1 MDLAP
6 RSDDEEL
13 VAAFDA
19 LLAKKSSVAQ
29 VREAEALG
37 FDPDLWSAL
46 VALGLPALAA
56 AEDVAEGSDLR
67 QLVLLAET
75 AGRHLASAPVVE
87 SLVTRRLLAHC
98 VSTSSTTEED
108 GATTEEDGSTTEE
121 NGATTEENGSTTGSA
136 AAELAAR
143 ADEGAVV
150 TLVLH
155 PSEASTATLVP
166 AGAVADV
173 VISLTG
179 DRLVATTAPAPGT
192 ATPNLGSLPLADRD
206 LSAGE
211 VHTLATGAEARAIF
225 AAAQR
230 DWQLLTA
237 AQLVGVAAR
246 ALEIGVDY
254 VKTRVIF
261 DRPVGSFQT
270 VSHRLADHV
279 ATVDGARLL
288 VLEAAWAA
296 DTDRDEQVT
305 LTKSAFCFAA
315 ETALAVASDS
325 LHYHG
330 GYGFTLEYD
339 IQLYYRRARAYPLVW
354 GSVRREY
361 QALAD
366 ALYDGT
372 ATRPVAPRAVRDD
385 AITFDL
391 GEEAEAF
398 RAEVAA
404 FLDEHVTPEVHHRV
418 LETGT
423 YHDWDLHRALGKK
436 GWIAASWPVEYGGQA
451 RNPLELMA
459 MREEMKK
466 RHAPLDGLGTTVLV
480 ARAVREF
487 GCEELRNDIV
497 PRAISGEILLCLGYS
512 EPQGGS
518 DVASARTRAVRDGDS
533 WVINGQKVFTTLA
546 ETADYVFLLCRTNTE
561 VPKHQGL
568 TMFLVP
574 MDAPGVGVD
583 EIRTLGGERTNQTFY
598 ADVRVPDSHRIG
610 EVDGGWDVL
619 LAALA
624 YERSGAGEDA
634 RTYHRLVDA
643 AREAELLTDPVVREA
658 AARLAVDTEV
668 SKLLGRRSCWVE
680 TTGRV
685 PFVEGS
691 MYKLFWAE
699 YRLRHSATLLDVLGV
714 EGLREETDPL
724 APGGGDLVQEFRHA
738 PILSIYGGASEVQ
751 RRILAERHLGLPRS
765 V

>member
-1 MDLAP
+1 MDLAL
-6 RSDDEEL
+6 RSEDEEL
-13 VAAFDA
+13 VDAFDA
-19 LLAKKSSVAQ
+19 LLTKKSSPAL
-29 VREAEALG
+29 VRAAEHLG
-37 FDPDLWSAL
+37 FDPDLWTTL
-46 VALGLPALAA
+46 VAAGVPSMAA
-56 AEDVAEGSDLR
+56 GEDAADLR
-67 QLVLLAET
+67 QLVLMAEL
-75 AGRHLASAPVVE
+75 AGRHLVSAPVIE
-87 SLVTRRLLAHC
+87 ALVTTRLLAHC
-98 VSTSSTTEED
+98 
-108 GATTEEDGSTTEE
+108 AAAGSTNAVEI
-121 NGATTEENGSTTGSA
+121 
-136 AAELAAR
+136 AAR
-143 ADEGAVV
+143 AEAGAVV

-155 PSEASTATLVP
+155 PTTSSPAVLVP

-173 VISLTG
+173 VVAYDG
-179 DRLVATTAPAPGT
+179 ERVVATIAPPPVT
-192 ATPNLGSLPLADRD
+192 ATANVGGLSLADRD
-206 LSAGE
+206 LRTGE
-211 VHTLATGAEARAIF
+211 MVTLATGPAASAIF

-246 ALEIGVDY
+246 SLEIGVDY
-254 VKTRVIF
+254 VKTREIF
-261 DRPVGSFQT
+261 GQPVGAFQT
-270 VSHRLADHV
+270 VAHRLADHAAV
-279 ATVDGARLL
+279 VDGARLL
-288 VLEAAWAA
+288 VQQAAWSA
-296 DTDRDEQVT
+296 DTHRTEGVAH
-305 LTKSAFCFAA
+305 TKMAFCFAA
-315 ETALAVASDS
+315 DQALAVVSDA

-330 GYGFTLEYD
+330 GYGFSLEYD

-361 QALAD
+361 QALAN
-366 ALYDGT
+366 ALYAGTGT
-372 ATRPVAPRAVRDD
+372 APVAPLNVRSDGL
-385 AITFDL
+385 TFDL

-423 YHDWDLHRALGKK
+423 YHDWELHRALGAK
-436 GWIAASWPVEYGGQA
+436 GWIAASWPAEYGGQA

-466 RHAPLDGLGTTVLV
+466 RHAPVDGLGTTMLV

-487 GCEELRNDIV
+487 GCDELRNDIV

-518 DVASARTRAVRDGDS
+518 DVANARTRAVREGDE

-568 TMFLVP
+568 TLFLVP
-574 MDAPGVGVD
+574 MSAQGVGVD

-598 ADVRVPDSHRIG
+598 SDVRVPDTHRVG
-610 EVDGGWDVL
+610 EVDGGWEVL

-634 RTYHRLVDA
+634 RTYHRLVEA
-643 AREAELLTDPVVREA
+643 ATAADLLGDPVVRDA
-658 AARLAVDTEV
+658 AARLAIDTEV
-668 SKLLGRRSCWVE
+668 SKLLGRRSCWIE
-680 TTGRV
+680 TTGRI

-699 YRLRHSATLLDVLGV
+699 YRLRHSATLLDVLGT
-714 EGLREETDPL
+714 EALREETDPL

-765 V
+765 T

>member
-1 MDLAP
+1 MDLAL
-6 RSDDEEL
+6 RSEDEEL
-13 VAAFDA
+13 VAACDA
-19 LLAKKSSVAQ
+19 LLAKKSSAAQ
-29 VREAEALG
+29 VRDAEELG
-37 FDPDLWSAL
+37 FDPALWSAL
-46 VALGLPALAA
+46 TSTGVPGLAA
-56 AEDVAEGSDLR
+56 GEEAADLR
-67 QLVLLAET
+67 QLVLVAEL
-75 AGRHLASAPVVE
+75 AGRHLVSAPVVE
-87 SLVTRRLLAHC
+87 TLVTTRLLAHC
-98 VSTSSTTEED
+98 
-108 GATTEEDGSTTEE
+108 AALGS
-121 NGATTEENGSTTGSA
+121 ADAAALAA
-136 AAELAAR
+136 AAEGGTIVSLA
-143 ADEGAVV
+143 
-150 TLVLH
+150 LH
-155 PSEASTATLVP
+155 PLASPGTVPLVP
-166 AGAVADV
+166 AGAVAAT
-173 VISLTG
+173 VIALIGT
-179 DRLVATTAPAPGT
+179 DLVATTSVPSGVAS
-192 ATPNLGSLPLADRD
+192 PNVGGLPLADRD
-206 LSAGE
+206 LGTGDT
-211 VHTLATGAEARAIF
+211 VVLASGAAAAQVF

-237 AQLVGVAAR
+237 SQLVGVAAR
-246 ALEIGVDY
+246 GLEIGVDY
-254 VKTRVIF
+254 VKNREIF
-261 DRPVGSFQT
+261 GQPVGAFQT

-288 VLEAAWAA
+288 VLEAAWAS
-296 DTDRDEQVT
+296 DEDRPENVA
-305 LTKSAFCFAA
+305 LTKGAFCFAA
-315 ETALAVASDS
+315 ENALAVVSDS

-330 GYGFTLEYD
+330 GYGFSLEYD
-339 IQLYYRRARAYPLVW
+339 VQLYYRRARAYPLVW

-361 QALAD
+361 QAVAE
-366 ALYDGT
+366 ALYGS
-372 ATRPVAPRAVRDD
+372 PAVRPAAPLHRNPDG
-385 AITFDL
+385 ITFDL

-404 FLDEHVTPEVHHRV
+404 FLAEHVTEAVHHQV

-423 YHDWDLHRALGKK
+423 YHNWDLHRALGEK

-466 RHAPLDGLGTTVLV
+466 VHAPLDGLGTTVLV

-497 PRAISGEILLCLGYS
+497 PRAIRGEILLCLGYS

-518 DVASARTRAVRDGDS
+518 DVASAKTRAVRDGNE

-546 ETADYVFLLCRTNTE
+546 ETADYVFLLTRTNTE
-561 VPKHQGL
+561 VAKHQGL

-583 EIRTLGGERTNQTFY
+583 EIKTLGGERTNQTFY
-598 ADVRVPDSHRIG
+598 ADVRIPDTYRIG
-610 EVDGGWDVL
+610 EVDGGWEVL

-634 RTYHRLVDA
+634 RTYTRLVEA
-643 AREAELLTDPVVREA
+643 ARANGTITDPVVREPL
-658 AARLAVDTEV
+658 ARLAIDTEV

-680 TTGRV
+680 TTGRI

-699 YRLRHSATLLDVLGV
+699 YRLRHAGSLLDVLGT
-714 EGLREETDPL
+714 EGLREEVDPL

-765 V
+765 K